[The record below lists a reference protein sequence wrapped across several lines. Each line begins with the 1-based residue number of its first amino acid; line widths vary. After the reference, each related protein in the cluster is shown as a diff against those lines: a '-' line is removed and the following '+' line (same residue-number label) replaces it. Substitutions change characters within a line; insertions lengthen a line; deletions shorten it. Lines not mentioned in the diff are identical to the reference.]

1 MEKLNDIILAP
12 WFHIMLKLI
21 LGALLT
27 GIIGLERSSVN
38 KPAGFGT
45 HAILGV
51 SSVLIV
57 LMSEHLS
64 YKFDIDMSR
73 IPAQFIS
80 GIGFIG
86 AGTILQDGFNVKGV
100 TTAAG
105 LLSATCIGL
114 AVGGGYYFGAIVAT
128 IITYLILVYSHS
140 LSDKLDRFAKL
151 SLKIKTTGDVEVV
164 IKQIEK
170 YLTDHNISLKALNRD
185 DKEDRINDNEILELV
200 ATYDTKLI
208 KKNKIIASLS
218 SLENVVGVYDK

>member
-1 MEKLNDIILAP
+1 MATLNSIITSTC
-12 WFHIMLKLI
+12 FQIMLKLI
-21 LGALLT
+21 LGTLLT
-27 GIIGLERSSVN
+27 GIIGLERSSLN

-45 HAILGV
+45 HALLGI
-51 SSVLIV
+51 SAVLIV
-57 LMSEHLS
+57 LISEHLS

-114 AVGGGYYFGAIVAT
+114 AVGGGYYTGAIFAT

-140 LSDKLDRFAKL
+140 LSDKFDRFAKL
-151 SLKIKTTGDVEVV
+151 SLKIKTVGDVDEV
-164 IKQIEK
+164 IKQIEN
-170 YLTDHNISLKALNRD
+170 YLSKIGYYEAYHMNKKKWISIILDDTLKDEEIISLL
-185 DKEDRINDNEILELV
+185 DKS
-200 ATYDTKLI
+200 YDIVSKL
-208 KKNKIIASLS
+208 
-218 SLENVVGVYDK
+218 DK

>member
-12 WFHIMLKLI
+12 WFQIMLKLI

-73 IPAQFIS
+73 IPSQFIS

-105 LLSATCIGL
+105 LLAATCIGL
-114 AVGGGYYFGAIVAT
+114 AVGGGYYFGAVVAT